1 MTEMIKAVEA
11 MASSSGRG
19 LDVVV
24 APPNMST
31 ATADDDAAQ
40 HDAASHADADSVRRA
55 LAALS
60 EQLAGHDLALS
71 YRVAPQLHRVNVEA
85 VHRTDRTRLR
95 QIAGAAAARPPRT
108 MNSRQAGLTPD
119 TVPRQPNPHH

>member
-11 MASSSGRG
+11 MAASSGRG

-55 LAALS
+55 IEAMS
-60 EQLAGHDLALS
+60 EQLAGHDVALS
-71 YRVAPQLHRVNVEA
+71 YRVDPELHRVIVE
-85 VHRTDRTRLR
+85 VVDRKDGSVLR
-95 QIAGAAAARPPRT
+95 QIPGEEAVRLARM
-108 MNSRQAGLTPD
+108 MNSGQGGLLQA
-119 TVPRQPNPHH
+119 TV